1 MKTLRS
7 IFSTIA
13 LIALLIFVIAPPPSA
28 RAGDLTYTKLP
39 QSDDSDLIIAHKQA
53 AAPASNLYSNVASA
67 ATTTCKSGSGVLERI
82 IINTGA
88 STTTVTV
95 YDNTAGSGTKIAT
108 AATTAQ
114 GVLVYGCHFS
124 TGLTV
129 VTSGTADITVVYR

>member
-1 MKTLRS
+1 MKSLRS
-7 IFSTIA
+7 FIGAAA
-13 LIALLIFVIAPPPSA
+13 LAAALLIASIPLSA
-28 RAGDLTYTKLP
+28 RAGDLSYTTLP
-39 QSDDSDLIIAHKQA
+39 QASDSDLIIAHKQA
-53 AAPASNLYSNVASA
+53 ATPASNLYSNVSTAT
-67 ATTTCKSGSGVLERI
+67 TTTCKSGSGVLERI
-82 IINTGA
+82 IVNTGA

-114 GVLVYGCHFS
+114 GVLIYGCHFG